1 MHITESTERR
11 LKFILKIAVFV
22 LYLSALA
29 YGLFFAEALGRDGS
43 RMTGYNLIPF
53 HEIRRYITNV
63 DQLGIGLVLMNLL
76 GNILLFVPFGF
87 LVPLFWR
94 REEHHPLIIILMGCL
109 FSAVVEV
116 IQLESGL
123 GSCDIDDVIL
133 NTLGTAL
140 GYLLFR
146 LGNLI
151 YRRLKYGK

>member
-1 MHITESTERR
+1 MS
-11 LKFILKIAVFV
+11 
-22 LYLSALA
+22 A

-43 RMTGYNLIPF
+43 RIPGYNLIPF
-53 HEIRRYITNV
+53 HEIGRYIRYA
-63 DQLGIGLVLMNLL
+63 DQLGMGIVLMNLL

-94 REEHHPLIIILMGCL
+94 KEEHHPLIIILMGCL

-116 IQLESGL
+116 IQLQTGL
-123 GSCDIDDVIL
+123 GSCDVDDVIL
-133 NTLGTAL
+133 NTLGTVL

-151 YRRLKYGK
+151 YRRIKYGEQKTSA